1 MIFNEA
7 IKKAVQE
14 KDKKIEELDLKL
26 ANQHNRGQLSDLESR
41 LAEVSRLVH
50 PQIIKSIR

>member
-26 ANQHNRGQLSDLESR
+26 ANQHNRGQLSDLESQ